1 MLHSKPVITIAGTNG
16 KGSTVAFCEAILLA
30 AGYKIGAYYS
40 PHVFDLSERIKINNK
55 PISGLLAD
63 SQDFSEKTQIA
74 LKEFEKYVLDVII
87 LEVGIG
93 GRCDPVN
100 LLVEPDVSVI
110 TNIDYDHQNRLGNS
124 LEKIGLEKAHVFRP
138 NKPSIYGAESIPKA
152 VVDYAQQI
160 NTQLFKYKESFNYK
174 IYEDHWEFFSPNKN
188 INYKNLPIP
197 DYLTLHDAAIA
208 LEALS
213 HLPLDISLDSIKS
226 GLKSAYL
233 PGRFKVIQKP
243 VLQIF
248 DVAHNPASAVLLS
261 HKLKKLS
268 CKGKTFGVVGMLK
281 DKDIPG
287 TLEPLIPTIDNW
299 IVGTLSDPRAAT
311 SEQIGAYLPN
321 SVLFDDIHMAYHQA
335 LKLAGP
341 NDRVVIFGSF
351 RTVGALCP
359 DRR

>member
-1 MLHSKPVITIAGTNG
+1 MLHSKPVITVTGTNG

-40 PHVFDLSERIKINNK
+40 PHVFHSSERVKINNK
-55 PISGLLAD
+55 PISLLD
-63 SQDFSEKTQIA
+63 SENFTFQEITHKAIELFNQSDLDA
-74 LKEFEKYVLDVII
+74 LV

-93 GRCDPVN
+93 GRLDAVN

-110 TNIDYDHQNRLGNS
+110 TNIDFDHQDKLGHTR
-124 LEKIGLEKAHVFRP
+124 EEIGLEKAYVYRP
-138 NKPSIYGAESIPKA
+138 NKPSIYGSEYIPESVIN
-152 VVDYAQQI
+152 YAQKI
-160 NTQLFKYKESFNYK
+160 NARLLRYKQAFDYK
-174 IYEDHWEFFSPNKN
+174 VYENHWEFFSNNKE

-197 DYLTLHDAAIA
+197 YLTLHDAAIA

-213 HLPLDISLDSIKS
+213 HFPLKISLENIQQ

-233 PGRFKVIQKP
+233 PGRFKVISKP

-248 DVAHNPASAVLLS
+248 DVAHNPSSAVLLS
-261 HKLKKLS
+261 QKLAKLP
-268 CKGKTFGVVGMLK
+268 CEGKTIGVVGMLK

-287 TLEPLIPTIDNW
+287 TLKPLINVVDDW
-299 IVGTLSDPRAAT
+299 MVGSLDDPRGAT
-311 SEQIGAYLPN
+311 CDQVGAYLPN
-321 SVLFDDIHMAYHQA
+321 SVLFQDIHEAYQAA

-341 NDRVVIFGSF
+341 KDRVVIFGSF

-359 DRR
+359 DRS